1 MFLATIKQF
10 FPSWRNVQENSSR
23 LCLLPLICTILAVL
37 TFTLYWQVRG
47 FGSINLDDGLY
58 VFGNH
63 FIRQGINLAG
73 IKWAFTSIYADNWHP
88 LTWISHMIDVQLFGI
103 DPGMYHIINVFFHI
117 LNTVLLLIVLERMTG
132 ALWKSAMVAAL
143 FALHPLHVESVV
155 WISERKDL
163 LSTFFWMVTTMGY
176 CWYVRNRS
184 ISRYIIIVLFYILG
198 LMSKPMLVTLPFVF
212 LLLDDW
218 PLNRLNIIEIE
229 DNNSSEHVKKTIGS
243 DESRRALTLLII
255 EKIPLI
261 LCAMISCGI
270 TIYAQK
276 SWGTVSSL
284 NRFPIETRLANA
296 LTSYLAYL
304 LKMLWPV
311 NLAVFYPYP
320 EFFNPLKVVLCALFL
335 LIISALAMY
344 NARKFPYLLV
354 GWLWYI
360 GTLVPVIGIV
370 QVGGQS
376 MADRYSYIPLIGC
389 FLMIVWGAADYFNNW
404 RHGKII
410 NGFIAGSVLFILI
423 FHTWIQIGY
432 WKNSETLMRHT
443 IAVTENNYMA
453 HHQLGSILFSKGDLD
468 GAIKEYRDA
477 LQAKQIAEAYQGL
490 GNVFSVKKDI
500 GNAIDCYSKGLQI
513 NPYDIN
519 ILNSLGCLLAS
530 MGKTVEAT
538 QYFYELFKINPYNI
552 EAHNIFGNALLRNGK
567 VNEAIHQFN
576 ETLRLEP
583 QDQEAQRGIN
593 KAKIIQKNSEYLVA
607 KINVLIK
614 TDPQNPALYTKL
626 GDIYYQLGEYDEA
639 IVPYKKALSVQPKF
653 ISALERLVNI
663 HVDRQEYREALD
675 VLQNIRQLQPDKPDV
690 YYNTACIYAKQEKI
704 NESIYWLKQ
713 SVDKGFHDW
722 DLLRKDPD
730 LASIRNTSYVNELMK
745 NH

>member
-1 MFLATIKQF
+1 
-10 FPSWRNVQENSSR
+10 
-23 LCLLPLICTILAVL
+23 
-37 TFTLYWQVRG
+37 
-47 FGSINLDDGLY
+47 
-58 VFGNH
+58 
-63 FIRQGINLAG
+63 
-73 IKWAFTSIYADNWHP
+73 
-88 LTWISHMIDVQLFGI
+88 MIDVQLFGI
-103 DPGMYHIINVFFHI
+103 DPGMYHITNVIFHI
-117 LNTVLLLIVLERMTG
+117 LNTALLFIVLERMTG

-143 FALHPLHVESVV
+143 FALHPLHVESVA

-176 CWYVRNRS
+176 LWYVRKRS

-218 PLNRLNIIEIE
+218 PLNRLNLIEIE
-229 DNNSSEHVKKTIGS
+229 DNNSTKHVKRKIGS
-243 DESRRALTLLII
+243 DDMRMALPLLII

-261 LCAMISCGI
+261 LCALISCGI
-270 TIYAQK
+270 TTYAQK
-276 SWGTVSSL
+276 SWGAVSSL
-284 NRFPIETRLANA
+284 NRFPIDTRLANA
-296 LTSYLAYL
+296 LTSYVAYL
-304 LKMLWPV
+304 WKMLWPV
-311 NLAVFYPYP
+311 NLAIFYPYP
-320 EFFNPLKVVLCALFL
+320 DLFNPLKVALCALFL

-344 NARKFPYLLV
+344 NARKSPYLLV

-389 FLMIVWGAADYFNNW
+389 FFMIVWGIADYFDN
-404 RHGKII
+404 RPHGKVI
-410 NGFIAGSVLFILI
+410 NGFIAVSALLFLV
-423 FHTWIQIGY
+423 FNTWTQIGY
-432 WKNSETLMRHT
+432 WKNTETLIRHT

-468 GAIKEYRDA
+468 GAIKEYRVA
-477 LQAKQIAEAYQGL
+477 LQAKQIAEAYDGL

-500 GNAIDCYSKGLQI
+500 GNAIDCYTKGLQI

-530 MGKTVEAT
+530 MGKTVEAAE
-538 QYFYELFKINPYNI
+538 YFNELFKINPYNI
-552 EAHNIFGNALLRNGK
+552 EVHNVFGNALLRNGK

-583 QDQEAQRGIN
+583 KDQEAQRGIN
-593 KAKIIQKNSEYLVA
+593 KSKIIRKNSEYLAA

-614 TDPQNPALYTKL
+614 KNPQNPALYTKL
-626 GDIYYQLGEYDEA
+626 GDIYYQLGEYDGA
-639 IVPYKKALSVQPKF
+639 IVQYKKALSVQPKF
-653 ISALERLVNI
+653 ISALGGLVNI
-663 HVDRQEYREALD
+663 HFGRQEYQEALD
-675 VLQNIRQLQPDKPDV
+675 GLQNIRQLQPDKPEV
-690 YYNTACIYAKQEKI
+690 YYNIACIYAKQNKI
-704 NESIYWLKQ
+704 DESISWLKQ

-730 LASIRNTSYVNELMK
+730 LASIRNTSYVNDHIEK
-745 NH
+745 KGNVNDSYHNQ